1 MIVEV
6 KVQTAATFRGNI
18 VLLSPCVTT
27 QSQLWLHDQIALLKP
42 GNSELGKHK

>member
-6 KVQTAATFRGNI
+6 KKLTAATFRGNL

-27 QSQLWLHDQIALLKP
+27 QSQLWLPDQIALLKL
-42 GNSELGKHK
+42 GNSELGKQK